1 MGFLSSPL
9 LILEAILALGIL
21 IIVHES
27 GHYFVARWS
36 GMRVDRFSI
45 GFGPTLWQFKRGE
58 TIFQIAAIP
67 LGGFVQIAGLTP
79 GEEGMTDSDPR
90 SYPNRPAWQRLAT
103 IFAGPA
109 TNYVFAMVVGA
120 IVFMAYGVPGLG
132 KSTALV
138 QEVQDGA
145 AATAGVAAGDEFVSV
160 DGKPVSE
167 TTDIVKIVKESEGK
181 PLAFQLVRQG
191 KPLAIM
197 VTPVKDSTGAYRVG
211 VKLDEKE
218 GWGPCS
224 VGVCLKTAISFPII
238 KSGQILSFLWQ
249 VITRKQKDA
258 GFGGPIRIVSVLK
271 EQFKLGLRFAL
282 MTMAVISVSLGLFNL
297 LPLPALDG
305 GRIVFLGIE
314 LISRR
319 RVNQKIEQGVH
330 TVGMVL
336 LLGLIVYVS
345 FGDVT
350 SLFNKK
356 PAPGA
361 PPPAAQRANQAPQ
374 ETPTKV
380 MAAPPTDKA
389 GATSP

>member
-1 MGFLSSPL
+1 M

-79 GEEGMTDSDPR
+79 GEEGITDSDPR
-90 SYPNRPAWQRLAT
+90 SYPNRPTWQRLAT

-109 TNYVFAMVVGA
+109 TNYLFAMVVGA
-120 IVFMAYGVPGLG
+120 IVFLAYGVPGLG
-132 KSTALV
+132 KSTAFV
-138 QEVQDGA
+138 HEIQEGTPA
-145 AATAGVAAGDEFVSV
+145 FASGLALGDEFVSI

-167 TTDIVKIVKESEGK
+167 TGDVVKVVTASEGRA
-181 PLAFQLVRQG
+181 LSVQVMRQG
-191 KPLAIM
+191 QPM
-197 VTPVKDSTGAYRVG
+197 TFTVTPTKTDDRYLIG

-218 GWGPCS
+218 GWGPC
-224 VGVCLKTAISFPII
+224 GFGTCIKTAVSFPII

-249 VITRKQKDA
+249 VITRKQKEA
-258 GFGGPIRIVSVLK
+258 GFSGPVGIVQVMK
-271 EQFKLGLRFAL
+271 DQFKLGLRFAL

-336 LLGLIVYVS
+336 LLCLIVYVS

-350 SLFNKK
+350 RLFKK
-356 PAPGA
+356 PAAG
-361 PPPAAQRANQAPQ
+361 PPPPQRASQAPQ
-374 ETPTKV
+374 DTPSKV
-380 MAAPPTDKA
+380 IAAPPTDKA